1 MSVSD
6 FQIIMT
12 EKNDS
17 DNETRS
23 SANTQ
28 SRFAKFEPAHDTDI
42 EESADDDD
50 DIDTADDTDD
60 DFSSKD
66 STNTDSNTDLITDTD
81 RNTTKSDSEEQVPSD
96 SDANRLWSDATVTD
110 RVDTTNSGSS
120 SDSDT
125 NLENATD
132 NKTDSTISTDSTHH
146 SIESTTDSS
155 EHDSNRMWNQ
165 LSRSDAPEEMI
176 TTDDRDET
184 SSGKINQT
192 KSSGKATDTNQ
203 TQNNSVNADR
213 VDPLIDSRSVS
224 SVNSDTTAESIQTD
238 SSTIS
243 EGSQALLLGQNN
255 PETWN
260 VGFNNILQ
268 AQQSQNMLLLV
279 PTGEAVDI
287 LRVCQEHP
295 GWDGG
300 EIIIIKVGAS
310 VPGDMSIAELSGD
323 GMEESIETHQI
334 SDQTDLSRLGI
345 LITQILDEWQDPNQ
359 TTVCSVHTLQAFL
372 QYLGPQKVFQFLH
385 TLSRRLKSADINTNY
400 LMTPSDGDRTINTL
414 RPLFD
419 TVIET

>member
-1 MSVSD
+1 
-6 FQIIMT
+6 MT

-50 DIDTADDTDD
+50 DIDSADDTDD

-110 RVDTTNSGSS
+110 RVDTANSGSS

-165 LSRSDAPEEMI
+165 LSRSDAREEMI

-184 SSGKINQT
+184 SSVKINQA

-224 SVNSDTTAESIQTD
+224 SVNSDTAAGSIQTD

-243 EGSQALLLGQNN
+243 EGSQALLLGQSN

>member
-1 MSVSD
+1 
-6 FQIIMT
+6 MT

-184 SSGKINQT
+184 SSVKINQA

>member
-1 MSVSD
+1 
-6 FQIIMT
+6 MT

-184 SSGKINQT
+184 SSVKINQT